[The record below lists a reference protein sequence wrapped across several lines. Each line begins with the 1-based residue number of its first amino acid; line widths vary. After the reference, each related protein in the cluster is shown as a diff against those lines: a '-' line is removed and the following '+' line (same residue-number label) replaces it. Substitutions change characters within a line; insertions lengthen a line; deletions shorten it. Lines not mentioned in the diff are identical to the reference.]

1 MAAFN
6 YRQLIRQIPARTWE
20 FYFQSRK
27 LELPDQLAGDNLIS
41 SVIDIID
48 ALPAA
53 QGEVVYAEL
62 RRVHDLAN
70 GRGVDALR
78 NTAPP
83 DSAIHE
89 DFTKFSSDAERA
101 LWVMANW
108 PDLFATSEAI
118 YAVSLR
124 IGKRGW
130 KRLQVPPVDALYR
143 SQEDIRALEV
153 ALATAFTPRK
163 GTQRACQID
172 TLDRHLDG
180 GVQLG
185 ILIEDNA
192 QRQLEFGDDN
202 RAHWRDIRPPMAMDV
217 VIYPASGVID
227 VLAPGGAK
235 TQQTLL
241 EHLGKH
247 VFKAVLQPKDIEKPM
262 FFLNRLR
269 DGFELFDD
277 SECDLAAHRVER
289 IRLSQAKVRAIHP
302 PICDYQIK
310 PPGEKNAPDVLA
322 CLSAQQ
328 ISPILMGQG
337 FNIIDAVV
345 SLYFEPLQ
353 PGKASRVLHIDL
365 KQSGISNLRDMEE
378 ADACLVESL
387 LRALGVMQSPAPAK
401 PVEKPVEA
409 VHE

>member
-1 MAAFN
+1 
-6 YRQLIRQIPARTWE
+6 L
-20 FYFQSRK
+20 
-27 LELPDQLAGDNLIS
+27 
-41 SVIDIID
+41 
-48 ALPAA
+48 
-53 QGEVVYAEL
+53 YAEL
-62 RRVHDLAN
+62 RRVHALAN

-89 DFTKFSSDAERA
+89 DFTKFSSDAARA

-108 PDLFATSEAI
+108 PDQFIAAEAI

-130 KRLQVPPVDALYR
+130 KRLQVPPVDALFR
-143 SQEDIRALEV
+143 GQEDIHALEV
-153 ALATAFTPRK
+153 ALATTFTPRK
-163 GTQRACQID
+163 GTPRACQIE

-202 RAHWRDIRPPMAMDV
+202 RAHWRDIRPPMAMDL

-247 VFKAVLQPKDIEKPM
+247 VFKKVLQSKDVEKPM

-277 SECDLAAHRVER
+277 GECDLVAHRVER
-289 IRLSQAKVRAIHP
+289 IRLLQAKVRAIHP

-310 PPGEKNAPDVLA
+310 PPGEKEAPDVLS
-322 CLSAQQ
+322 CLAKHQ
-328 ISPILMGQG
+328 INPVLMGQG

-345 SLYFEPLQ
+345 SLYFEPVQ
-353 PGKASRVLHIDL
+353 PGKASRVLHVDL
-365 KQSGISNLRDMEE
+365 KQSGISNLRDME
-378 ADACLVESL
+378 AGDSRLVESL
-387 LRALGVMQSPAPAK
+387 LRALGVMQSPASAK
-401 PVEKPVEA
+401 SVEELVGA

>member
-6 YRQLIRQIPARTWE
+6 YRQLIRQVPAHAWK
-20 FYFQSRK
+20 FYLQSRK
-27 LELPDQLAGDNLIS
+27 LELPSELADDKLVDTVTEIF
-41 SVIDIID
+41 D

-53 QGEVVYAEL
+53 QSEALYAEL
-62 RRVHDLAN
+62 RRVHELAN
-70 GRGVDALR
+70 QRGVDALR
-78 NTAPP
+78 NTAAP

-89 DFTKFSSDAERA
+89 DFTKFTSDAERA
-101 LWVMANW
+101 LWIMANW
-108 PDLFATSEAI
+108 PEQFATAEAI

-130 KRLQVPPVDALYR
+130 KRLQLPPVDALFR
-143 SQEDIRALEV
+143 GHEDIRALEV

-163 GTQRACQID
+163 GTPRACQID

-202 RAHWRDIRPPMAMDV
+202 RAHWRDVRPPMAMDV

-235 TQQTLL
+235 TQQTLM

-247 VFKAVLQPKDIEKPM
+247 VFKQVLQPQDIEKPM
-262 FFLNRLR
+262 FLLNRLR

-289 IRLSQAKVRAIHP
+289 IRLSQSKVEL
-302 PICDYQIK
+302 D
-310 PPGEKNAPDVLA
+310 LA
-322 CLSAQQ
+322 
-328 ISPILMGQG
+328 SPH
-337 FNIIDAVV
+337 AV
-345 SLYFEPLQ
+345 
-353 PGKASRVLHIDL
+353 
-365 KQSGISNLRDMEE
+365 RDRTGR
-378 ADACLVESL
+378 S
-387 LRALGVMQSPAPAK
+387 
-401 PVEKPVEA
+401 
-409 VHE
+409 

>member
-6 YRQLIRQIPARTWE
+6 YCQLIRQVPARTWA

-27 LELPDQLAGDNLIS
+27 LELPGELAGDKLVS
-41 SVIDIID
+41 TVIDLID

-53 QGEVVYAEL
+53 QCSAVYAEL
-62 RRVHDLAN
+62 RRVHALAN
-70 GRGVDALR
+70 GRGIDALR

-108 PDLFATSEAI
+108 PDLFATAEAI

-130 KRLQVPPVDALYR
+130 KRLQVPPVDALFR
-143 SQEDIRALEV
+143 GQEDIHALEV

-163 GTQRACQID
+163 GAPRACQID
-172 TLDRHLDG
+172 ILDRHLDG

-202 RAHWRDIRPPMAMDV
+202 RAHWRDIRPPMAMDI
-217 VIYPASGVID
+217 VIYPTSGVID

-241 EHLGKH
+241 EHLGRH
-247 VFKAVLQPKDIEKPM
+247 VFKQVLQPKDVEKPM

-269 DGFELFDD
+269 DGFELFDG

-302 PICDYQIK
+302 PICDYLIK
-310 PPGEKNAPDVLA
+310 PPGEKDAPDVLI
-322 CLSAQQ
+322 CLAKHQ
-328 ISPILMGQG
+328 INPILMGQG

-345 SLYFEPLQ
+345 SLYFEPAQ
-353 PGKASRVLHIDL
+353 PGKAGRVLHADL
-365 KQSGISNLRDMEE
+365 KQGGISNLRDMEE
-378 ADACLVESL
+378 ADARLVESL
-387 LRALGVMQSPAPAK
+387 LRALGVMQSPASTK
-401 PVEKPVEA
+401 PIEEA
-409 VHE
+409 LGAAHE

>member
-6 YRQLIRQIPARTWE
+6 YRQLIRQVPAHAWK
-20 FYFQSRK
+20 FYLQSRK
-27 LELPDQLAGDNLIS
+27 LELPSELADDKLVDTVTEIF
-41 SVIDIID
+41 D

-53 QGEVVYAEL
+53 QSEALYAEL
-62 RRVHDLAN
+62 RRVHELAN
-70 GRGVDALR
+70 QRGVDALR
-78 NTAPP
+78 NTAAP

-108 PDLFATSEAI
+108 PEQFATAEAI

-130 KRLQVPPVDALYR
+130 KRLQVPPVDALFR
-143 SQEDIRALEV
+143 GHEDIRALEV

-163 GTQRACQID
+163 GTPRACQID

-217 VIYPASGVID
+217 VIYPGSGVID

-235 TQQTLL
+235 TQKTLL

-247 VFKAVLQPKDIEKPM
+247 VFKAVLKPKDVEKPM

-269 DGFELFDD
+269 DGFELFDN
-277 SECDLAAHRVER
+277 SECDLAAHRVEH

-302 PICDYQIK
+302 PICDYLIK
-310 PPGEKNAPDVLA
+310 PPGEKDAPDVLA
-322 CLSAQQ
+322 CLTAQQ

-345 SLYFEPLQ
+345 SLYFEPVQ
-353 PGKASRVLHIDL
+353 PGKASRVLHVDL

-378 ADACLVESL
+378 ADARLVESL
-387 LRALGVMQSPAPAK
+387 LRALGVMQSPAASK
-401 PVEKPVEA
+401 AVEEPLGAMYE
-409 VHE
+409 

>member
-6 YRQLIRQIPARTWE
+6 YRQLIHQVPARTWE

-27 LELPDQLAGDNLIS
+27 LELPGQLAGDKLVS
-41 SVIDIID
+41 TVIDIID

-53 QGEVVYAEL
+53 QGEAVYAEL

-70 GRGVDALR
+70 GRGIDALR

-89 DFTKFSSDAERA
+89 VFTKFSSDAERA

-108 PDLFATSEAI
+108 PDLFATAEAI
-118 YAVSLR
+118 YAVSQR

-130 KRLQVPPVDALYR
+130 KRLQVPPVAALFR
-143 SQEDIRALEV
+143 GQEDIHALEV

-163 GTQRACQID
+163 GTPRACQID

-180 GVQLG
+180 GVQLC

-227 VLAPGGAK
+227 VLAPGGSK

-241 EHLGKH
+241 ENLGKH
-247 VFKAVLQPKDIEKPM
+247 VFKQVLQPKDIEKPM

-269 DGFELFDD
+269 DGFEPVDG

-310 PPGEKNAPDVLA
+310 PPGEKDAPDVLA
-322 CLSAQQ
+322 CLAVQQ
-328 ISPILMGQG
+328 ISPVLMGQG

-378 ADACLVESL
+378 ADARLVESL
-387 LRALGVMQSPAPAK
+387 LRALNVMQSPATCK
-401 PVEKPVEA
+401 PVDEAAGA